1 MSNINTFIRVAKQLH
16 APMTFHLDNPNLPH
30 IMKSFGKYAIKNN
43 YFVVHNLS
51 DKYRYLIP
59 KLEKINQ
66 LKGDQRWI
74 IKSFEYIVT
83 K

>member
-1 MSNINTFIRVAKQLH
+1 MSTIHTFIRATKHMH

-30 IMKSFGKYAIKNN
+30 IMKTFGKYAIKNN
-43 YFVVHNLS
+43 YFIVHNLS

-66 LKGDQRWI
+66 LKGDNIWTF
-74 IKSFEYIVT
+74 KSFEHIVT

>member
-1 MSNINTFIRVAKQLH
+1 MSTIKVFVRAVLPLTI
-16 APMTFHLDNPNLPH
+16 HLDNPNLPH
-30 IMKSFGKYAIKNN
+30 IMKTFGKHAIENN

-51 DKYRYLIP
+51 DKYRHLIP

-66 LKGDQRWI
+66 AKGTTIWT
-74 IKSFEYIVT
+74 IKSYEYIVT